1 MEDKPFVWTS
11 ELNKKLFQL
20 RFQNDWLFKSKKQP
34 WAEFHKLLLEN
45 GFPSEMTVDH
55 VRKKWSYTY
64 DMYKIA
70 KKTNN
75 KSWKHF
81 KVFDKHFG
89 KKEIL
94 DKYESWNDDWRLK
107 LIICVTEAKEMKLDP
122 LIMWR
127 TVERAMRCQDLPL
140 DCCVQDMKG
149 LWHHIRTV
157 FNRKHRMRI
166 KKGSEQTEWPLYDAV
181 LNYNQKFDP
190 DNLASLDSQAPCT
203 YRIRSSVRFSK
214 HGKKNNDKNDDENEN
229 EFHWSKDIT
238 ETFIQ
243 IRLQHDWLFRQKKWA
258 WNEMLKIMIE
268 EYGFPKTLTSRELG
282 RKWAATFSEYQ
293 KAKATNNKTWV
304 YHNLFE
310 LYLGESSNLSLNPLV
325 DWREEWVFN
334 LINARTDLEH
344 TFKTFKDPL
353 HGWRE
358 VEKSLR
364 RIGIPLDHSL
374 LDLEEIWVHL
384 LKTFRW
390 KTKFANKG
398 ILNEQWPYFEAM
410 SRYSEIQEKNAI
422 KKQKIQDI
430 PKETDIKTND
440 YADITNET
448 DITHDADITNDADDD
463 IEDDMKLYDLKQ
475 KLELQLKPKFEVEEA
490 DRCRSC
496 SILATCV
503 DIFEQKDDEG
513 FDVAYK
519 LKLIA
524 GVEVEKTDTLPSHM
538 CMECLQ
544 ELENAYK
551 FRRKCQDVDKMFRC
565 SPQQIKVEIIDKHDV
580 NETQVDISKEDHDSH
595 DDTADIEVTFD
606 QESEPVE
613 ANEEVDDTPKVKKE
627 RVMRK
632 KKKLRKLRYD
642 YWKICEV
649 CGKHTRNL
657 VSHLDTHSTDKLY
670 SCDVCDKKFK
680 FKSGLIIHKAVH
692 NPTPRKT
699 CEVCGKTFHIM
710 AQYRRHFVYHAN
722 ERKYGCETCGKR
734 FNTLD
739 ILRVHHR
746 THTDERPFTCQ
757 ECGKSFR
764 TAGCVSRHKRI
775 VHRNVK
781 KVQ

>member
-11 ELNKKLFQL
+11 ELNKRLFQL

-149 LWHHIRTV
+149 LWHHIRTT
-157 FNRKHRMRI
+157 FNRKHRMKI
-166 KKGSEQTEWPLYDAV
+166 KKGSEQSEWPLYDAM
-181 LNYNQKFDP
+181 LSYNQKFDP
-190 DNLASLDSQAPCT
+190 DNLASLEAQAPCN
-203 YRIRSSVRFSK
+203 YRIRSSVRFSR
-214 HGKKNNDKNDDENEN
+214 HGKKNIDKNDEENEN

-334 LINARTDLEH
+334 LITARTQLEY

-364 RIGIPLDHSL
+364 TIGIPLDHSL

-384 LKTFRW
+384 VKTFRW

-410 SRYSEIQEKNAI
+410 GRYSEIQEKKAI
-422 KKQKIQDI
+422 KKRKEQDI
-430 PKETDIKTND
+430 PETND
-440 YADITNET
+440 YADV
-448 DITHDADITNDADDD
+448 TNDDDF
-463 IEDDMKLYDLKQ
+463 EDDMKLYDLKQ
-475 KLELQLKPKFEVEEA
+475 KLELQVKPKSEVEES

-496 SILATCV
+496 SILAPCV
-503 DIFEQKDDEG
+503 DIFEQKDDDG
-513 FDVAYK
+513 LDVAYK
-519 LKLIA
+519 LKVIG
-524 GVEVEKTDTLPSHM
+524 GVEVEKTDTLPSHI

-565 SPQQIKVEIIDKHDV
+565 APQQIKVEIIDKNDV
-580 NETQVDISKEDHDSH
+580 NETKVDISKEDNDSH
-595 DDTADIEVTFD
+595 DDSGDIEVAFE
-606 QESEPVE
+606 QGSEPVE
-613 ANEEVDDTPKVKKE
+613 ANEEMDAKPKVKKE

-657 VSHLDTHSTDKLY
+657 ISHLDTHSTDKLY

-692 NPTPRKT
+692 DPTPRKT
-699 CEVCGKTFHIM
+699 CEAHWAVTALH
-710 AQYRRHFVYHAN
+710 RRQ
-722 ERKYGCETCGKR
+722 RKLYK
-734 FNTLD
+734 
-739 ILRVHHR
+739 
-746 THTDERPFTCQ
+746 
-757 ECGKSFR
+757 
-764 TAGCVSRHKRI
+764 
-775 VHRNVK
+775 VHRQFAADSGRARK
-781 KVQ
+781 SRTLS